1 MRSARRAAVA
11 AGALSILGVAPTAAL
26 AQSPPPSTAPA
37 PQVAPESISVSV
49 KRHALAGQRLK
60 LGGKIGSG
68 TAGRSVLI
76 QKAAGGGWKT
86 VARTRTRAGGRY
98 SAYWRLTGT
107 GRQRVRAFV
116 RGRGL
121 PVAFRVVRGGVTG
134 YRLAGAS
141 WYGPG
146 FYGGHLACGGT
157 LNAGTLGVANKTLPC
172 GSKVTLRYKG
182 RSVTV
187 PVIDR
192 GPYVGGRDFDLTA
205 ATKQKLGFG
214 STGTVWST
222 K

>member
-1 MRSARRAAVA
+1 V
-11 AGALSILGVAPTAAL
+11 PTAAL
-26 AQSPPPSTAPA
+26 AQSPPAGAQPAAAPA
-37 PQVAPESISVSV
+37 SESISVSV

-60 LGGKIGSG
+60 LGGKVGSG
-68 TAGRSVLI
+68 AKGRTVLI
-76 QKAAGGGWKT
+76 QKKKGDGWKT
-86 VARTRTRAGGRY
+86 VARTRTRATGVY
-98 SAYWRLTGT
+98 SAYWRLAGT
-107 GRQRVRAFV
+107 GRQRLRAFV
-116 RGRGL
+116 RGGDL
-121 PVAFRVVRGGVTG
+121 PVAQRIVRGGVTG

-141 WYGPG
+141 WVRTGLLRRASRLRWHPRRRD
-146 FYGGHLACGGT
+146 ARR
-157 LNAGTLGVANKTLPC
+157 ANKTLPC

-192 GPYVGGRDFDLTA
+192 EGPTSGDVDFDLTA